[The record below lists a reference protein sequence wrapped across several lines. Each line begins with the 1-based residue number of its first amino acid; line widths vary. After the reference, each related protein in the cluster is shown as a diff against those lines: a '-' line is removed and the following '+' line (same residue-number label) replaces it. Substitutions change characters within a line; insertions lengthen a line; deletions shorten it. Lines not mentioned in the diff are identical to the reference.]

1 MLQSIFTLFVWIFR
15 RLENAST
22 PSFQMCHSILDVVS
36 QVRSTVG
43 VRLELLC
50 GDVAVLPIG
59 CDANRTCPFLVL
71 QTRCCVLMLD
81 LDDAEDLVC
90 DMFRLCFLI
99 IK

>member
-1 MLQSIFTLFVWIFR
+1 MQDHLLGVVLTGP
-15 RLENAST
+15 A
-22 PSFQMCHSILDVVS
+22 HS
-36 QVRSTVG
+36 
-43 VRLELLC
+43 
-50 GDVAVLPIG
+50 
-59 CDANRTCPFLVL
+59 VL

>member
-1 MLQSIFTLFVWIFR
+1 VSCSEVNFQDHRLGLMLR
-15 RLENAST
+15 AA
-22 PSFQMCHSILDVVS
+22 
-36 QVRSTVG
+36 RS
-43 VRLELLC
+43 
-50 GDVAVLPIG
+50 
-59 CDANRTCPFLVL
+59 NL